1 MKLSLDFY
9 KNDAET
15 VAKAL
20 LGKVL
25 VTSTGEGVTKGV
37 IVETEAYI
45 GPEDL
50 AAHTAGG
57 RRTARNEAMY
67 RPGGCVYV
75 YTIYGMHTC
84 FNVVTGEEGSGQA
97 VLVRALEP
105 LEGIELMKKRRGVS
119 DIKNLASGPG
129 KLCAAMGIDKSF
141 YGESLAGD
149 RIWIEDLG
157 RSPEIL
163 ASKRIN
169 VDYAGEWADKLLR
182 FTIKDSPFVSV
193 RRFMV

>member
-1 MKLSLDFY
+1 MILTEDFY
-9 KNDAET
+9 KQPAEAA
-15 VAKAL
+15 AKAL

-25 VTSTGEGVTKGV
+25 VTSAGEGVTKGI

-45 GPEDL
+45 GPEDM

-84 FNVVTGEEGSGQA
+84 FNVVTGPEDSGQA

-105 LEGIELMKKRRGVS
+105 LEGMELMRKRRGVS

-141 YGESLAGD
+141 YGESLTGN
-149 RIWIEDLG
+149 RIRIEDAG
-157 RSPEIL
+157 ASPEII

-193 RRFMV
+193 RCFMV